1 MFGQQQE
8 ILLSGN
14 WSKLNFHIKRK
25 SNFCVQYLE
34 IASERRLEFHKNES
48 KRGKRF
54 SPDWFGWRRMT
65 SPGFRRPLVPA
76 SNHLGRGSEES
87 LTEER
92 ARTATSSY
100 SPQGATGWRQG
111 EKHTRAHGLG
121 KQQGPWELRGGSRP
135 LSQTLRVYSLR
146 KWPPRKPFAK
156 APALSASR
164 GGSRGLLPSTP
175 LRPPPPNHGCGSV
188 GLFRFCLSRGTAPH
202 SLPLPRPDRGTAP
215 IG

>member
-1 MFGQQQE
+1 
-8 ILLSGN
+8 
-14 WSKLNFHIKRK
+14 
-25 SNFCVQYLE
+25 
-34 IASERRLEFHKNES
+34 
-48 KRGKRF
+48 
-54 SPDWFGWRRMT
+54 MT

-156 APALSASR
+156 APALCASR

-175 LRPPPPNHGCGSV
+175 LRPPPPNHGCGAV
-188 GLFRFCLSRGTAPH
+188 GPILFFKLHHTVCKILVSHRDPCSPGV
-202 SLPLPRPDRGTAP
+202 GW
-215 IG
+215 